1 MTLLASRVSETVE
14 AKTRMVTSPPCVI
27 RTRSS
32 PTAKLVPKT
41 GIVTPGFPKVPRIV
55 SVLFSSPLLKIRT
68 AEAPAASA
76 FLAFSSKVHV
86 PR

>member
-14 AKTRMVTSPPCVI
+14 AKIRILTSLPCVI

-32 PTAKLVPKT
+32 LTAKLVPKT
-41 GIVTPGFPKVPRIV
+41 GIVTPGFCKVPRIV
-55 SVLFSSPLLKIRT
+55 WVLFSSPLLKIRA

-76 FLAFSSKVHV
+76 FLAFSSKLQV